1 MSCNYPDCK
10 PDLFDRCHVRHVMDI
25 AMPDSPTYDSFVVD
39 THLNLNQQNS
49 NTSTSGGS
57 SSAAAAAAAVPSL
70 PPPVGAAG
78 AGAAAPA
85 AGHSP
90 TPSTATT
97 ATVGSCRQRSVEQQQ
112 ETAAAAA
119 LHSHPPAQPSVST
132 GFGASLQVNAIL
144 LESRRGFNSFK
155 KHPERKVM
163 PFLKSICLKSTCT
176 VQLTANHSLCMYLC
190 PWWPPSG
197 TLKQQCRK

>member
-1 MSCNYPDCK
+1 
-10 PDLFDRCHVRHVMDI
+10 MDI

-49 NTSTSGGS
+49 NTSGGS
-57 SSAAAAAAAVPSL
+57 SSAAAAAAAPSL
-70 PPPVGAAG
+70 PPAGPVGA
-78 AGAAAPA
+78 P

-112 ETAAAAA
+112 ETAAAA

-132 GFGASLQVNAIL
+132 GFGANLQVHSIS
-144 LESRRGFNSFK
+144 LESRGGFNCFK
-155 KHPERKVM
+155 KNIPKER
-163 PFLKSICLKSTCT
+163 LLITSICLKSTCT
-176 VQLTANHSLCMYLC
+176 VQLTANPSLVAPIWNTQTAVQKGLY
-190 PWWPPSG
+190 
-197 TLKQQCRK
+197 